1 MYLGYRSDKRRA
13 EYALQ
18 FPRTPTPTAVR
29 TLSTHSPVMAEVPQ
43 RQAPK
48 SADGSTSNAPWG
60 VSRQSGEALAPS
72 IRPQKAVPQPGA
84 VPTRSSLSSRNGAN
98 GSTRPQTAVSAGAG
112 SAGAGSFHAGSFHA
126 ASFHGGGGGSVGGR
140 S

>member
-1 MYLGYRSDKRRA
+1 
-13 EYALQ
+13 
-18 FPRTPTPTAVR
+18 
-29 TLSTHSPVMAEVPQ
+29 MAEVPQ

-48 SADGSTSNAPWG
+48 SADGSASNGPWAAPRG
-60 VSRQSGEALAPS
+60 SGEAPAPS
-72 IRPQKAVPQPGA
+72 VRPQKAVPQPGA

-126 ASFHGGGGGSVGGR
+126 GSFHAASFHGGGGGGGSIGER

>member
-1 MYLGYRSDKRRA
+1 
-13 EYALQ
+13 
-18 FPRTPTPTAVR
+18 
-29 TLSTHSPVMAEVPQ
+29 MAEVPQ

-48 SADGSTSNAPWG
+48 SADESASGGPWAA
-60 VSRQSGEALAPS
+60 SRRSGEAPAPS
-72 IRPQKAVPQPGA
+72 VRPQKAVPQPGA

-112 SAGAGSFHAGSFHA
+112 SAGAGSFNAGSFHA
-126 ASFHGGGGGSVGGR
+126 GSFHGGGGGSIGGM